1 MKTLIVSLFLF
12 SQVLLAQANV
22 TTLYFIR
29 HAEKVDNSQNPDL
42 AEAGKI
48 RAERW
53 RTIFGDIALSAVY
66 STDLKRTLQTAVP
79 VSLSKK
85 LAAILYNPKSL
96 DLDLFLKD
104 NRGQTVLIV
113 GHSNSTPELIN
124 KIIKEKKYEN
134 IPETV
139 FGNLYIIT
147 IADEKVVS
155 SQLLK
160 LE

>member
-12 SQVLLAQANV
+12 SQVLLAQTNV

-42 AEAGKI
+42 AEAGKV
-48 RAERW
+48 RAEKW

-66 STDLKRTLQTAVP
+66 STDFKRTLQTAGP

-85 LAAILYNPKSL
+85 LAAILYNPKTV

-104 NRGQTVLIV
+104 NIGETVLVV
-113 GHSNSTPELIN
+113 GHSNSTPELVN

-134 IPETV
+134 ISENI
-139 FGNLYIIT
+139 FGNLYIVT
-147 IADEKVVS
+147 IVDEKLVG